1 MTEGKEKRMYAIK
14 NNEGAYWHSQL
25 DDELGW
31 GSVEK
36 AKRYPSREEAQNEV
50 DALLPTYAGELTLV
64 AL

>member
-1 MTEGKEKRMYAIK
+1 MYAIK
-14 NNEGAYWHSQL
+14 NNEGAYWHGQL

-36 AKRYPSREEAQNEV
+36 AKRYPNREEAQKAA